1 MNKPIYT
8 QLLSP
13 AERAQCMKLGA
24 AVKLASHGHTKVAE
38 GGVFSI
44 LNPANVAKAVMGV
57 SLLGGIPL
65 GIAAYTIGKRIND
78 QKQQERELI
87 ERAKYYRNA
96 TGGLERGLALSP
108 TVR

>member
-1 MNKPIYT
+1 MSRPMYT

-24 AVKLASHGHTKVAE
+24 ITKLASSPSVKEAE
-38 GGVFSI
+38 GGMLAV

-65 GIAAYTIGKRIND
+65 GIAAYTIGKRINE
-78 QKQQERELI
+78 QKQKEKELI
-87 ERAKYYRNA
+87 EKAKYYRNA
-96 TGGLERGLALSP
+96 TGGLERGLALP
-108 TVR
+108 GA